1 MNLNLENKSL
11 IMFSLLVVFAILVS
25 VSCISAADADSTSLD
40 KHASF
45 TMSAPYNAGT
55 GYHWEISSETYGVHA
70 LPVKNVEDHPG
81 TCGSSA
87 TAYFTFIPTS
97 SDYYV
102 KLVLISPTGEIV
114 KELDSNMIN

>member
-11 IMFSLLVVFAILVS
+11 LIFSLLVVFAVLVS
-25 VSCISAADADSTSLD
+25 VSCISAADADNTCIE
-40 KHASF
+40 KGCAF

-55 GYHWEISSETYGVHA
+55 GYHWEISPETYGVHA
-70 LPVKNVEDHPG
+70 LPVKTVEDHPG

-87 TAYFTFIPTS
+87 TAYFKFIPTS

-102 KLVLISPTGEIV
+102 KLVLISPTGDIV
-114 KELDSNMIN
+114 KELDSDMLN